1 LATYLLEKDTS
12 VVAHKLQ
19 GEILEKLGQP
29 EKALP
34 AYKKAHELEASADLV
49 NRICRIMA
57 DLPVE
62 PGRAKYWVEVR
73 SPGGLFFPVDNV
85 MDLDV

>member
-1 LATYLLEKDTS
+1 MFSTDINI
-12 VVAHKLQ
+12 Q
-19 GEILEKLGQP
+19 
-29 EKALP
+29 
-34 AYKKAHELEASADLV
+34 ELEATADLV

-73 SPGGLFFPVDNV
+73 SPLIHFKD
-85 MDLDV
+85 